1 MLSGRKEVDS
11 GSRIH
16 RRRARRKRYD
26 PWGVIEPG
34 QTIAHRFE
42 IERRVSAGGMS
53 AVFRAVDARIGGVV
67 AIKVLYGR
75 DAGEHKERL
84 YREARILEKL
94 SHPGIVKHV
103 AHGETEDGMPFLAME
118 WIVGETLGKRL
129 SRIGL
134 TMGESVKMVT
144 RIAETLAVAHAKGII
159 HRDIKPGNLLLRDTD
174 FDRPALIDF
183 GIARMGLGASA
194 ITNTGVML
202 GTLGYMAPEQA
213 RGTKQLDARADVFA
227 LGSVLFKCITGMPAF
242 AGDDEI
248 AILAKMLFEAPPR
261 VRDIRKDVPPALDD
275 LLARMLSRDPLQRP
289 TDGGVVAAE
298 LAALGA
304 LDKVGTYVARETS
317 LHADV
322 ITRGEQRL
330 VSVVA
335 VASHSHSEGEEEST
349 IVDGTWQGLKSLS
362 SKLRSAIQPFGAR
375 LESLPNGMIVVTLPG
390 RHSATDQAT
399 RAARCVLAMRNAAPH
414 APMVLATGRA
424 VLDERVPIGDAV
436 DRAIRMLKARQDDDV
451 AHLVSGRKQPIH
463 VDEVTA
469 GLLDSRFTVKSDGAG
484 LELVGEQA
492 AVDTGRMLLGKP
504 TPCVGRERE
513 LVMLEG
519 YFAECVADDVARVVL
534 VTAPA
539 GVGKSR
545 LRYELLRMLH
555 HRGDEH
561 ELWTTRGDPMRA
573 GSPFGLL
580 AQIIRAAAAAQDGEP
595 PRVQREKIRARVAR
609 HVPPADQLRVT
620 QFLAEILGV
629 SMPEED
635 DVQLR
640 AARHDPI
647 LMGDQMRRAFEDWLR
662 AECAAQPVVLVL
674 EDLHWGD
681 LPSVNFIDSA
691 LRAVHD
697 KPLMVLALARPEVK
711 DLFPDIF
718 AERGVQEL
726 RLKELSKKASEKLV
740 RQVLGETTTEEAV
753 AQIVTTAGGNA
764 FYLEELIRSVSA
776 SWAGVPPG
784 VARVDQAAR
793 LSSDGRPRSALSP
806 MALPE
811 TLLTMVQAR
820 LEALEPEARR
830 VLRAASVFGQTFWRG
845 GVVAL
850 LAGEGSDAHVTAW
863 LDELCVREIVNRR
876 EDTKF
881 RGEQEYV
888 FRHAFVAEAA
898 YSMLT
903 DKDRGVGHK
912 LAAHWLE
919 KVGESEAVVL
929 AEHLERGGEPKRAI
943 TFYRRAAAQALE
955 GNDLAACL
963 QRADAGIACGA
974 EGEVLG
980 RLALRKAEAHRWRG
994 ENLAAKA
1001 CAEQA
1006 LKLLPRGGRR
1016 WFLAAGEAVEGSAR
1030 LGSEADLHHAVDELC
1045 DVSSAGTLT
1054 APHLVALTRAACVLM
1069 QAGNYP
1075 SADDLLRTIDSAY
1088 EHSRKQDEDPLAVAH
1103 VYRTRAYRA
1112 HVGGDAASALSL
1124 YNVAIAN
1131 FEQAGDTRA
1140 ACRHLVSAAAACIEL
1155 GAYADAERALVD
1167 ALASAERMGLSGVTA
1182 NAWHHMGMLHAR
1194 VEDLPAAISRAD
1206 AAIDAFRTQGD
1217 RRMEGAARLYRALF
1231 LSMGSE
1237 LDRADEETRAAI
1249 DGFGLTPPLRAYAL
1263 ATLGRIYLTSGAP
1276 ERAHEPAREAMD
1288 ILDALGGVEEG
1299 ESYVRLTSA
1308 EVLDA
1313 NADREAA
1320 REAIATARVRILER
1334 AAMIHDPAW
1343 KESFL
1348 ERVGENARTL
1358 ELARLWRV

>member
-1 MLSGRKEVDS
+1 M
-11 GSRIH
+11 
-16 RRRARRKRYD
+16 
-26 PWGVIEPG
+26 IEPG
-34 QTIAHRFE
+34 NIVAERFQ

-53 AVFRAVDARIGGVV
+53 AVFRAVDLRLGGVV
-67 AIKVLYGR
+67 AVKVLYGR

-103 AHGETEDGMPFLAME
+103 AHGDTDDGMPYLAME

-129 SRIGL
+129 ARTGL

-174 FDRPALIDF
+174 YDRPALIDF

-213 RGTKQLDARADVFA
+213 RGTKALDARADVFA
-227 LGSVLFKCITGMPAF
+227 LGSVLFKCITGLPAF

-261 VRDIRKDVPPALDD
+261 VRDIRKEVPAALDD
-275 LLARMLSRDPLQRP
+275 LLARMLSRDPMQRP

-298 LAALGA
+298 LAALGS
-304 LDKVGTYVARETS
+304 LDTVGTLVTRETTT
-317 LHADV
+317 HADV

-335 VASHSHSEGEEEST
+335 VASHSHGEDESEEEST
-349 IVDGTWQGLKSLS
+349 IADGTWQGLKSLS
-362 SKLRSAIQPFGAR
+362 GRLRSAIQPFGAQ
-375 LESLPNGMIVVTLPG
+375 LESMPNGMIVVTLPG

-399 RAARCVLAMRNAAPH
+399 RAARCVLAMRVAAPN

-424 VLDERVPIGDAV
+424 VLEERVPIGDAV
-436 DRAIRMLKARQDDDV
+436 DRAVRMLKAQGADGI
-451 AHLVSGRKQPIH
+451 AHHAAGKKQPIH
-463 VDEVTA
+463 IDEVTA
-469 GLLDSRFTVKSDGAG
+469 GLLDSRFVVKTEGAG
-484 LELVGEQA
+484 LELASEQA
-492 AVDTGRMLLGKP
+492 AVDAGRMLLGKP

-545 LRYELLRMLH
+545 LRYELLRTLH
-555 HRGDEH
+555 HRGDAH
-561 ELWTTRGDPMRA
+561 EVWTSRGDPMRA

-580 AQIIRAAAAAQDGEP
+580 AQIIRAAAGTQDGEP
-595 PRVQREKIRARVAR
+595 PRVQREKIRARVSR
-609 HVPPADQLRVT
+609 QVPQAHQLRVT

-640 AARHDPI
+640 AARHDPV
-647 LMGDQMRRAFEDWLR
+647 LMGDQMRRAFEDWLL
-662 AECAAQPVVLVL
+662 AECSEQPVVIVL

-681 LPSVNFIDSA
+681 LPSVKFIDSA

-740 RQVLGETTTEEAV
+740 RSVLGETTTDDV
-753 AQIVTTAGGNA
+753 VSQIVQTAGGNA
-764 FYLEELIRSVSA
+764 FYLEELIRSVSMFG
-776 SWAGVPPG
+776 AGAPQPP
-784 VARVDQAAR
+784 RP
-793 LSSDGRPRSALSP
+793 STDGRPRSGLAP

-811 TLLTMVQAR
+811 TVLTMVQAR
-820 LEALEPEARR
+820 LEAFEPEARR

-850 LAGEGSDAHVTAW
+850 LAGEDSDAHVNSW
-863 LDELCVREIVNRR
+863 LDELCVREIVSRR
-876 EDTKF
+876 DDTKF
-881 RGEQEYV
+881 RGEQDYV

-903 DKDRGVGHK
+903 DKDRIIGHK
-912 LAAHWLE
+912 LAAQWLE

-994 ENLAAKA
+994 ENHAAKE
-1001 CAEQA
+1001 CAEKA
-1006 LKLLPRGGRR
+1006 LVLLPRGGRR
-1016 WFLAAGEAVEGSAR
+1016 WFLAAGEAVEATAR
-1030 LGSEADLHHAVDELC
+1030 LGDEGDLHHAVDELC

-1075 SADDLLRTIDSAY
+1075 SSDDLLRTIDAAY
-1088 EHSRKQDEDPLAVAH
+1088 EQSRKHPAGHHEARQDEDPLAVAH

-1155 GAYADAERALVD
+1155 GAYADAERALND
-1167 ALASAERMGLSGVTA
+1167 ALASSGRMGLSGVTA
-1182 NAWHHMGMLHAR
+1182 MAWHHQAMLQAR
-1194 VEDLPAAISRAD
+1194 LGDTVAAVQRED
-1206 AAIDAFRTQGD
+1206 AALEAFVAQGD
-1217 RRMEGAARLYRALF
+1217 RQMEGAARLYRALF
-1231 LSMGSE
+1231 LTMDE
-1237 LDRADEETRAAI
+1237 QLERAESETRAAI
-1249 DGFGLTPPLRAYAL
+1249 EAFGLTPPLRAYAL
-1263 ATLGRIYLTSGAP
+1263 GVLARIRLTSASPRTADG
-1276 ERAHEPAREAMD
+1276 PAREAME
-1288 ILDALGGVEEG
+1288 ILDGLGGVEEG
-1299 ESYVRLTSA
+1299 ESYVRLAFA
-1308 EVLDA
+1308 EVLEA
-1313 NADREAA
+1313 SGDREAA

-1334 AAMIHDPAW
+1334 AAMIHDSQW

-1348 ERVGENARTL
+1348 HLVRENARTL
-1358 ELARLWRV
+1358 ELARQWRIA

>member
-1 MLSGRKEVDS
+1 M
-11 GSRIH
+11 
-16 RRRARRKRYD
+16 
-26 PWGVIEPG
+26 IEPG
-34 QTIAHRFE
+34 STIAQRFE

-53 AVFRAVDARIGGVV
+53 AVFRATDLRGGGIV
-67 AIKVLYGR
+67 AVKVLYGR

-129 SRIGL
+129 ARVGL

-227 LGSVLFKCITGMPAF
+227 LGAVLFKCITGLPAF

-261 VRDIRKDVPPALDD
+261 VRDIRKDVPAALDD
-275 LLARMLSRDPLQRP
+275 LLARMLSRDPMQRP

-298 LAALGA
+298 LAALGS
-304 LDKVGTYVARETS
+304 LDAVGTLVTRETS
-317 LHADV
+317 VHADV

-335 VASHSHSEGEEEST
+335 VASHSHSESEEEST

-362 SKLRSAIQPFGAR
+362 SKLRAAVQPFGAQ
-375 LESLPNGMIVVTLPG
+375 LESLPSGMIVVTLPG

-399 RAARCVLAMRNAAPH
+399 RAARCVLAMRVAAPN

-424 VLDERVPIGDAV
+424 VLEERVPIGDAV
-436 DRAIRMLKARQDDDV
+436 DRAIRMLKACQDDDV
-451 AHLVSGRKQPIH
+451 AHLASGKKQPIH

-469 GLLDSRFTVKSDGAG
+469 GLLDSRFTVKSDASG

-492 AVDTGRMLLGKP
+492 AVDAGRMLLGKP

-519 YFAECVADDVARVVL
+519 VFAEVVADDVARVVL

-555 HRGDEH
+555 HRGDPH
-561 ELWTTRGDPMRA
+561 EVWTTRGDPMRA

-580 AQIIRAAAAAQDGEP
+580 AQIIRAAAGAQDGEP
-595 PRVQREKIRARVAR
+595 PRVQREKIRARVSR
-609 HVPPADQLRVT
+609 QVPHKDQLRVT

-647 LMGDQMRRAFEDWLR
+647 LMGDQMRRAFEDWLL
-662 AECAAQPVVLVL
+662 AECSGQPVVLVL

-681 LPSVNFIDSA
+681 LPSVKFIDSA

-740 RQVLGETTTEEAV
+740 RQVLGETTTEEIV
-753 AQIVTTAGGNA
+753 SQIVTTAGGNA
-764 FYLEELIRSVSA
+764 FFLEELIRSVSM
-776 SWAGVPPG
+776 SWVGVPARDLG
-784 VARVDQAAR
+784 VTGGVMSDSPARA
-793 LSSDGRPRSALSP
+793 SGDGRPRNSLAP

-811 TLLTMVQAR
+811 TVLAMVQAR
-820 LEALEPEARR
+820 LEALAPEARR

-850 LAGEGSDAHVTAW
+850 LAGEDNDAHVTAW
-863 LDELCVREIVNRR
+863 LDELCVREIVSRR
-876 EDTKF
+876 EETKF

-903 DKDRGVGHK
+903 DKDRAIGHK
-912 LAAHWLE
+912 LAAQWLE

-929 AEHLERGGEPKRAI
+929 AEHLERGGERKRAI

-994 ENLAAKA
+994 ENVAAKE
-1001 CAEQA
+1001 CAVQA
-1006 LKLLPRGGRR
+1006 LELLPRGGRR
-1016 WFLAAGEAVEGSAR
+1016 WFLAAGEAVEAAAR
-1030 LGSEADLHHAVDELC
+1030 LGDEGGLHRSVDDLC
-1045 DVSSAGTLT
+1045 DVSSAGTLS
-1054 APHLVALTRAACVLM
+1054 APHLIALTRAACVLM
-1069 QAGNYP
+1069 EAGNYP
-1075 SADDLLRTIDSAY
+1075 SSDDLLRTIDAAY
-1088 EHSRKQDEDPLAVAH
+1088 EQSRKHPVGYHEARQDEDPLAVAH

-1124 YNVAIAN
+1124 YNVAISN

-1140 ACRHLVSAAAACIEL
+1140 ACRYLVSAAAACIEL
-1155 GAYADAERALVD
+1155 GAYQDAERALGD
-1167 ALASAERMGLSGVTA
+1167 ALSSAERMGLSGVTA
-1182 NAWHHMGMLHAR
+1182 SSWHHMGMLLAR
-1194 VEDLPAAISRAD
+1194 LGDTAAAVQRED
-1206 AAIDAFRTQGD
+1206 AAIEAFVAQGD

-1231 LSMGSE
+1231 LSMDAQ
-1237 LDRADEETRAAI
+1237 LDRAEEETLAAI
-1249 DGFGLTPPLRAYAL
+1249 DAFGLTPPLRAYAL
-1263 ATLGRIYLTSGAP
+1263 AVLGRIRLTGEKPDGAAP
-1276 ERAHEPAREAMD
+1276 AAREAMD
-1288 ILDALGGVEEG
+1288 VLDALGGVEAG
-1299 ESYVRLTSA
+1299 ESYVRLTFA
-1308 EVLDA
+1308 EALDA
-1313 NADREAA
+1313 NGDHEAA
-1320 REAIATARVRILER
+1320 CEAIATARVRILER

-1358 ELARLWRV
+1358 ELARQWRVV

>member
-1 MLSGRKEVDS
+1 M
-11 GSRIH
+11 
-16 RRRARRKRYD
+16 
-26 PWGVIEPG
+26 IEPG
-34 QTIAHRFE
+34 DTIAQRFV

-53 AVFRAVDARIGGVV
+53 AVFRATDLRHGGVV
-67 AIKVLYGR
+67 AVKVLYGR

-129 SRIGL
+129 ARTGL

-159 HRDIKPGNLLLRDTD
+159 HRDIKPGNLLLRDTEY
-174 FDRPALIDF
+174 DRPALIDF

-227 LGSVLFKCITGMPAF
+227 LGSVLFKCLTGLPAF

-275 LLARMLSRDPLQRP
+275 LLARMLSRDPMQRP
-289 TDGGVVAAE
+289 TDGGIVAAE
-298 LAALGA
+298 LAALGS
-304 LDKVGTYVARETS
+304 LDAVGTLVTRETTT
-317 LHADV
+317 HADV

-335 VASHSHSEGEEEST
+335 VASHSHASEPEEEST
-349 IVDGTWQGLKSLS
+349 IADGTWQGLKSLS
-362 SKLRSAIQPFGAR
+362 AKLRAAIQPFGAQ
-375 LESLPNGMIVVTLPG
+375 LESLPSGMIVVTLPG

-399 RAARCVLAMRNAAPH
+399 RAARCVLAMRTAAPN

-424 VLDERVPIGDAV
+424 VLEERVPIGDAV
-436 DRAIRMLKARQDDDV
+436 DRAVRMLQARQDDDV
-451 AHLVSGRKQPIH
+451 AHLATGKKQPIH

-469 GLLDSRFTVKSDGAG
+469 GLLDSRFTVRSDGPG
-484 LELVGEQA
+484 LELVSEQA
-492 AVDTGRMLLGKP
+492 AADAGRMLLGKP

-519 YFAECVADDVARVVL
+519 FFAECVADDVARVVL

-555 HRGDEH
+555 HRGDPH
-561 ELWTTRGDPMRA
+561 EVWTTRGDPMRA

-580 AQIIRAAAAAQDGEP
+580 AQILRAAAGAQDGEP
-595 PRVQREKIRARVAR
+595 PRVQREKIRARVSR
-609 HVPPADQLRVT
+609 HVPQRDQLRVT
-620 QFLAEILGV
+620 QFLGEVLGV

-647 LMGDQMRRAFEDWLR
+647 LMGDQMRRAFEDWLL
-662 AECAAQPVVLVL
+662 AECSAQPVLLVL

-681 LPSVNFIDSA
+681 LPSVKFIDSA

-697 KPLMVLALARPEVK
+697 RPLMVLALARPEVK

-740 RQVLGETTTEEAV
+740 RQVLGESTTEETV
-753 AQIVTTAGGNA
+753 SQIVSTAGGNA
-764 FYLEELIRSVSA
+764 FYLEELIRSVSM
-776 SWAGVPPG
+776 SWVGVPS
-784 VARVDQAAR
+784 ADRAAAAGR
-793 LSSDGRPRSALSP
+793 TTEARPRGSLAA

-811 TLLTMVQAR
+811 TVLTMVQAR

-830 VLRAASVFGQTFWRG
+830 VLRASSVFGQTFWRG
-845 GVVAL
+845 GVVEL
-850 LAGEGSDAHVTAW
+850 LAGEDREAHVTAW
-863 LDELCVREIVNRR
+863 LDELCVREIVSRR
-876 EDTKF
+876 EETKF

-903 DKDRGVGHK
+903 DKDRTIGHR
-912 LAAHWLE
+912 LAAQWLE

-955 GNDLAACL
+955 GNDLKACL
-963 QRADAGIACGA
+963 LRADAGIACGA

-994 ENLAAKA
+994 ENLPAKA
-1001 CAEQA
+1001 CAVQA
-1006 LKLLPRGGRR
+1006 LELLPRGGRR
-1016 WFLAAGEAVEGSAR
+1016 WFLAAGEAVEAAAR
-1030 LGSEADLHHAVDELC
+1030 LGDETDLHRSVDELC
-1045 DVSSAGTLT
+1045 DVSSAGQLS

-1112 HVGGDAASALSL
+1112 LVGGDAASALSL
-1124 YNVAIAN
+1124 YNVAITN

-1140 ACRHLVSAAAACIEL
+1140 ACRHLVSAAAACLEL
-1155 GAYADAERALVD
+1155 GAYEDAERALAD
-1167 ALASAERMGLSGVTA
+1167 ALASAQRMGLSAVTA
-1182 NAWHHMGMLHAR
+1182 SSLHHMGMLFAR
-1194 VEDLPAAISRAD
+1194 LGDTRSAIERAD
-1206 AAIDAFRTQGD
+1206 AAIGAFVAQGD
-1217 RRMEGAARLYRALF
+1217 RRMEGASRLYRALF
-1231 LSMGSE
+1231 LSM
-1237 LDRADEETRAAI
+1237 DEQLEHAERETRAAI
-1249 DGFGLTPPLRAYAL
+1249 DGFGLTPPLRAYGL
-1263 ATLGRIYLTSGAP
+1263 AILGRIRLTGATP
-1276 ERAHEPAREAMD
+1276 ERALAVARDAMEL
-1288 ILDALGGVEEG
+1288 LDGLGGIEEG
-1299 ESYVRLTSA
+1299 ESYVRLTFA
-1308 EVLDA
+1308 EALEASGDH
-1313 NADREAA
+1313 EAA
-1320 REAIATARVRILER
+1320 CEAIATARVRILER

-1343 KESFL
+1343 KKSFL
-1348 ERVGENARTL
+1348 ERVRENARTV
-1358 ELARLWRV
+1358 ELARQWRLA

>member
-1 MLSGRKEVDS
+1 
-11 GSRIH
+11 
-16 RRRARRKRYD
+16 
-26 PWGVIEPG
+26 VIEPG
-34 QTIAHRFE
+34 QTIAKRFD

-53 AVFRAVDARIGGVV
+53 AVFRAIDNRFGTAV
-67 AIKVLYGR
+67 AVKVLYGR

-118 WIVGETLGKRL
+118 WIIGETLGKRL
-129 SRIGL
+129 ARIGL

-227 LGSVLFKCITGMPAF
+227 LGAVLFKCITGMPAF

-261 VRDIRKDVPPALDD
+261 VRDVRKDVPAALDD
-275 LLARMLSRDPLQRP
+275 LLARMLSRDPMQRP

-298 LAALGA
+298 LAALGS
-304 LDKVGTYVARETS
+304 LDVVGSYVTRETS
-317 LHADV
+317 VHADV

-335 VASHSHSEGEEEST
+335 VASHSHAESDEEST

-362 SKLRSAIQPFGAR
+362 SKLRSAIQPFGAQ

-399 RAARCVLAMRNAAPH
+399 RAARCVLAMRNAAPN

-424 VLDERVPIGDAV
+424 VLEERVPIGDAV
-436 DRAIRMLKARQDDDV
+436 DRAVRMLKARQDEDV
-451 AHLVSGRKQPIH
+451 AHLVAGKKQPIH

-484 LELVGEQA
+484 LELVGEEA
-492 AVDTGRMLLGKP
+492 AVDAGRMLLGKP

-555 HRGDEH
+555 HRGDTH
-561 ELWTTRGDPMRA
+561 EVWTTRGDPMRA

-609 HVPPADQLRVT
+609 QVPQRDQLRVT

-647 LMGDQMRRAFEDWLR
+647 LMGDQMRRAFEDWLL
-662 AECAAQPVVLVL
+662 AECTAQPVVLVL

-681 LPSVNFIDSA
+681 LPSVKFIDSA

-697 KPLMVLALARPEVK
+697 RPLMVLALARPEVK

-740 RQVLGETTTEEAV
+740 RQVLGENTAGDTV
-753 AQIVTTAGGNA
+753 AQIVSTAGGNA

-776 SWAGVPPG
+776 SWAGVPPRLAHG
-784 VARVDQAAR
+784 GDAPARSAGDA
-793 LSSDGRPRSALSP
+793 RPRNSLGA
-806 MALPE
+806 MVLPD
-811 TLLTMVQAR
+811 TVLTMVQAR

-850 LAGEGSDAHVTAW
+850 LAGEDNDAHVTAW
-863 LDELCVREIVNRR
+863 LDELCVREIVTRR
-876 EDTKF
+876 EEPKF
-881 RGEQEYV
+881 RSEQEYV

-903 DKDRGVGHK
+903 DKDRGIGHK
-912 LAAHWLE
+912 LAAQWLE

-994 ENLAAKA
+994 ENLAAKD
-1001 CAEQA
+1001 CAAKA
-1006 LKLLPRGGRR
+1006 LELLPRGGRR
-1016 WFLAAGEAVEGSAR
+1016 WFLAAGEAVEASAR
-1030 LGSEADLHHAVDELC
+1030 IGDEGDLHRAVDELC

-1075 SADDLLRTIDSAY
+1075 SSDDLLRTIDAAY
-1088 EHSRKQDEDPLAVAH
+1088 EQSRKQDEDPLAVAH

-1140 ACRHLVSAAAACIEL
+1140 ACRYLVSAAAACIEL
-1155 GAYADAERALVD
+1155 GAYADAERALGD
-1167 ALASAERMGLSGVTA
+1167 GLASAERMGLSGVTA
-1182 NAWHHMGMLHAR
+1182 SGFHHMGMLLAR
-1194 VEDLPAAISRAD
+1194 VGDTAGAVRRED
-1206 AAIDAFRTQGD
+1206 AAIDAFKVQGD

-1231 LSMGSE
+1231 LAMGTE
-1237 LDRADEETRAAI
+1237 LARAEQETLAAMET
-1249 DGFGLTPPLRAYAL
+1249 FGLTPPLRAYAL
-1263 ATLGRIYLTSGAP
+1263 AVLGRIRLTGGAP
-1276 ERAHEPAREAMD
+1276 ESAEAHAREAMG
-1288 ILDALGGVEEG
+1288 ILDALGGIEEG
-1299 ESYVRLTSA
+1299 ESYVRLTFA
-1308 EVLDA
+1308 EALDA
-1313 NADREAA
+1313 NGDHDAA

-1343 KESFL
+1343 KSSFL
-1348 ERVGENARTL
+1348 ESVRENARTL
-1358 ELARLWRV
+1358 ELARQWRV